1 MLNTFR
7 ARLIA
12 LMALLVVLRVV
23 QWVYVDRELHT
34 YQTLNA
40 AQTNN
45 AVLTSEQTR
54 IYGLTLNLYIAS
66 QAYSSG
72 ILEKDIE
79 RRDRAEKEIKR
90 LIGEIKIVPP
100 YHSLFLEDLR
110 ETLVDERPVVDA
122 FVERVRQVLE
132 TPTNAPNVASA
143 GNNMNALRDAQGA
156 VDQAF
161 ESAASLF
168 DAQIPLVTQDIR
180 ARERVTLERGEG
192 FDRSNVVSLIVESL
206 IFIVAAIWFAL
217 GLSKG
222 FQQME
227 STIGKIN
234 MGNLDARATMTG
246 LDELSRIG
254 QSFDKLLDERLVA
267 EAAKRRENDVIN
279 ESAITLLGA
288 VVALSDRDLR
298 VRAPVDDNIVGTIAS
313 SINQLAD
320 ETAEA
325 LSSVQSLSVQLE
337 EATLATRQQSQEVDR
352 AIALEQT
359 LLKGMEI
366 TLADAS
372 GQLLEVSALS
382 QRSAA
387 SAGRTADAAAAAQNA
402 VGTTLRGMEN
412 LRQGMGDTEKRFKSL
427 AQRSQEISNAVAL
440 INTISERTHV
450 LSLNASIQ
458 AAAAG
463 EAGRGFAVVASEVQ
477 RLSDASSK
485 AANEIAAMV
494 GNIQAETN
502 ESLVTLSGLVSDVVE
517 QSTLAQSAAQEMQSA
532 QTATQELIAMVAQIA
547 ASSELQQGLA
557 TSLRAS
563 ISEVNQSTIQ
573 TSSAMSAQRGLT
585 ETLVDYALGLRQSVA
600 EFKLDQPTPKT
611 SA

>member
-122 FVERVRQVLE
+122 FVEKVRQVLE

-143 GNNMNALRDAQGA
+143 TNNMNALRDAQGA

-180 ARERVTLERGEG
+180 ARERVPLERGEG
-192 FDRSNVVSLIVESL
+192 FHRSNVVSLIVESL
-206 IFIVAAIWFAL
+206 IFIAAAIWFAL

-234 MGNLDARATMTG
+234 MGNLDARTTMTG

-517 QSTLAQSAAQEMQSA
+517 HSTLAQSAAQEMQSA

-611 SA
+611 PA